1 MFTGANLVPVDK
13 PCAGCVTDF
22 LAKTKNQFEKVEF
35 YVSKTSVESGVNLS
49 EKIFNISWN
58 VQDG

>member
-1 MFTGANLVPVDK
+1 MVQTLCWMTNLVPD
-13 PCAGCVTDF
+13 GS
-22 LAKTKNQFEKVEF
+22 QIFEQRQRTGEKIEF
-35 YVSKTSVESGVNLS
+35 YVSKASVESGVNLS